1 VIVSAIGLGLTTL
14 PPLPLRRCLVKPTTS
29 ITNISTALIPVLETM
44 GVSMNDFNLAMR
56 QRTFTDLIGTP
67 TVTNVLTNT
76 SMFNVESLGIN
87 PATDFLMSSIP
98 IGLLGAAAIAAQIT
112 GSASDFCKQ
121 ACELWFNA
129 IDEIPDAINYPVEVV
144 PIIEAFMG
152 TVPTLL
158 SKVLLLHY
166 FNMDIT
172 EVTLIGLENIIT
184 LIVYNI
190 KERIIAIKANEN
202 LRFTLETTQEG
213 GKKKILI
220 PRS

>member
-1 VIVSAIGLGLTTL
+1 MVVSAIGLGLTTL
-14 PPLPLRRCLVKPTTS
+14 PALPLRRFLIKPTAPT
-29 ITNISTALIPVLETM
+29 TNISAALIPVLETM
-44 GVSMNDFNLAMR
+44 GVSMSDFNVAMR

-112 GSASDFCKQ
+112 GSASDFCKM
-121 ACELWFNA
+121 ACELWFDA
-129 IDEIPDAINYPVEVV
+129 MEGIPDAINYPVEVI

-184 LIVYNI
+184 LIVHNI

-202 LRFTLETTQEG
+202 LQFTLKKTQDEG
-213 GKKKILI
+213 KQKIVI